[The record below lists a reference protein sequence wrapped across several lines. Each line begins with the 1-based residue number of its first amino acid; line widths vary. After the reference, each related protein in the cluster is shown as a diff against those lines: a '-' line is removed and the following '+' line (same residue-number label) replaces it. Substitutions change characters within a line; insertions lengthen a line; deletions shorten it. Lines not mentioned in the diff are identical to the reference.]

1 MNICCIGIYTE
12 QSQLHVSNIHN
23 LVIKRGAIDDDDFRH
38 LEKKKVLLV
47 IILVKD
53 VTLCLTKWV
62 TTSTTNGLASR
73 LLCMFAECSG
83 A

>member
-1 MNICCIGIYTE
+1 MNIYCNDICTE

-38 LEKKKVLLV
+38 LEKKVLLV

-73 LLCMFAECSG
+73 LLCMFAECYG